1 MEIASATA
9 EIDDLQVIMW
19 PGCMPPA
26 FGAAATSLHLKVMP
40 SREARFSAFLL
51 GKEHAPGALT
61 YRSLDF
67 NLRCVCVTTVQ
78 WAVGDMREHLFLQ
91 GDDVDV
97 GITQLCVLA
106 PCGTATKLSRASNGL
121 LFPTLPLALVCHE
134 RTWAVPASAS
144 AGPVSIGAAAV
155 GPTLELQCH
164 ARAGLAVLQ
173 MTAAVRT
180 ALWIALP
187 GGEQRHARDL
197 CAENAPAALVPGSH
211 LWIEIGGCTLHV
223 LLSPLLDGKP
233 LLAPPKRDLGHVG
246 GVGEGGASKSARGG
260 TPTPPP

>member
-1 MEIASATA
+1 MEIASATT
-9 EIDDLQVIMW
+9 ELDDLQVIAW
-19 PGCMPPA
+19 PECRPPA

-40 SREARFSAFLL
+40 SREAGCAAYLL
-51 GKEHAPGALT
+51 GKEHAPGGLT
-61 YRSLDF
+61 RGLDF
-67 NLRCVCVTTVQ
+67 NLRHVCVTTVQ
-78 WAVGDMREHLFLQ
+78 WAGDMREHLFLQ
-91 GDDVDV
+91 GDDVVV

-134 RTWAVPASAS
+134 RTWAVPASAG

-197 CAENAPAALVPGSH
+197 YAENVPVALVPGTH

-233 LLAPPKRDLGHVG
+233 LLPPPKRDLGHVG
-246 GVGEGGASKSARGG
+246 GVGEGGASKSARGE
-260 TPTPPP
+260 TPPP